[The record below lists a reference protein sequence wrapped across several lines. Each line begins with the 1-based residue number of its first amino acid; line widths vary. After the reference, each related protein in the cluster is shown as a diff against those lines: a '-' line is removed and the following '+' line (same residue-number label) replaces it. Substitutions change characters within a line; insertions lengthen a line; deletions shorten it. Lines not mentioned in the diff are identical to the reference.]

1 MHVIE
6 IRRGAEDM
14 AGAMGRM
21 RAWLDDHQ
29 IVPRLFRL
37 DDDVFRLEFEAETEA
52 ASFADAFAGH
62 TLSASNTTAA

>member
-1 MHVIE
+1 
-6 IRRGAEDM
+6 
-14 AGAMGRM
+14 MGRM